1 MPRRLLTTYA
11 MLPRGGSGTP
21 PAPPPPPPPLPPSQD
36 PALSQGEEE
45 KDSDD
50 EEFLAEL
57 PTNAEAEEAAAEQ
70 RAIVASFETQRRD
83 RAVQELMAAE
93 RRAAAARLAEDHTA
107 ARADAHRHNIE
118 AARAAMAEAERCLFW
133 VDVAVGLAKVAAEHQ
148 HREHQYPL
156 PSFNASAQRAQER
169 HTFISSLEEAEHD
182 RSQRAAEENRRC
194 RGMVSGR
201 LSDDGAGPSN
211 TSPPAPSAA
220 SVNFAAGENRRR
232 RGMVSG
238 RLSNDGAGSSNDS
251 SPAQSAA
258 SVNFTTGE
266 DSDEDHLF

>member
-11 MLPRGGSGTP
+11 MLPRGGSGAP
-21 PAPPPPPPPLPPSQD
+21 PAPPLPPPPQD
-36 PALSQGEEE
+36 PAPPQGEEE
-45 KDSDD
+45 EDSDD

-57 PTNAEAEEAAAEQ
+57 PTDAEAEEAAAEQ

-83 RAVQELMAAE
+83 RAAQELMAAE

-107 ARADAHRHNIE
+107 ARADAHRRNIE
-118 AARAAMAEAERCLFW
+118 AARAAMAEDERRLFRA
-133 VDVAVGLAKVAAEHQ
+133 DVAVGLAKVAAERQ
-148 HREHQYPL
+148 RREHQYPL

-169 HTFISSLEEAEHD
+169 RTFISSLEEAERD
-182 RSQRAAEENRRC
+182 RSQRAEEENRRR

-211 TSPPAPSAA
+211 DSPPAPSAA
-220 SVNFAAGENRRR
+220 SVNFAAGE
-232 RGMVSG
+232 
-238 RLSNDGAGSSNDS
+238 
-251 SPAQSAA
+251 
-258 SVNFTTGE
+258 